1 MEKLPDVA
9 ALAREV
15 KGGDGS
21 AADVPAW
28 LHDMDRPYWNMDTE
42 QKLEEFATPRGQER
56 AWARLKRTIR
66 DVYDTSSYWKHRLD
80 EAGVVPEAIKTP
92 EDFARRVPLFDKET
106 HRQSQEDSLAAH
118 GHALGMH
125 LRVPLEQLRLI
136 CATSGTSGNPTY
148 YVYDAN
154 GLMGSNEV
162 YARALWRTGVRP
174 GMRVLHGF
182 ALSMFAAGVPMVHAF
197 NYMGACVIPV
207 GAEAGTERLLL
218 QANLLKP
225 EVLTCTPS
233 YAEYLIEKARAVTG
247 RDIGDF
253 GFKIL
258 IVGGEPGGSI
268 PEVRRKLSEA
278 FGAKIYDMQGP
289 AMSCDANE
297 GFHMSSMGGSWYELL
312 DPDTKE
318 LRKIEHGATGEWVTT
333 SLSAAKGVAPVLRMA
348 VGDLYQVFTEPCACG
363 KSGWRYRIVGR
374 VDDMLKVKGV
384 MVYPAAITK
393 VIQGMYPKV
402 TGAYRIVLDEPP
414 PRVVPPLKLK
424 IEYGEQFAGADE
436 SAHTALVNEI
446 EERMHNALKIRPAI
460 ELLPPETLDRSVH
473 KSQVFERTYQQS

>member
-9 ALAREV
+9 ALARQLGQGTEP
-15 KGGDGS
+15 G
-21 AADVPAW
+21 AAEPPAW
-28 LHDMDRPYWNMDTE
+28 FADPNRPYWNMDAE
-42 QKLEEFATPRGQER
+42 LKLEEFATLRGQER
-56 AWARLKRTIR
+56 AWARLRRTIR
-66 DVYDTSSYWKHRLD
+66 DVYDASPYWRQRLD
-80 EAGVVPEAIKTP
+80 EAGVVPEAVRTP
-92 EDFARRVPLFDKET
+92 TDYARMVPLFDKEA

-118 GHALGMH
+118 GHALGLH
-125 LRVPLEQLRLI
+125 LRVPLDQLRLI
-136 CATSGTSGNPTY
+136 CATSGTTGNPTY
-148 YVYDAN
+148 YIYDAN

-182 ALSMFAAGVPMVHAF
+182 ALSMFAAGVPVVHAL
-197 NYMGACVIPV
+197 NYMGACAIPV

-218 QANLLKP
+218 QASLLKP

-233 YAEYLIEKARAVTG
+233 YAEYLIEKAPQVTG
-247 RDIGDF
+247 REIGAF

-268 PEVRRKLSEA
+268 PEVRKKLGEA
-278 FGAKIYDMQGP
+278 FGAKVYDMQGP

-318 LRKIEHGATGEWVTT
+318 LRPIEDGATGEWVTT

-348 VGDLYQVFTEPCACG
+348 VGDLYQLFTEPCACG
-363 KSGWRYRIVGR
+363 KTGWRYRIVGR

-393 VIQGMYPKV
+393 VVQAHYPRL
-402 TGAYRIVLDEPP
+402 TGFYRIVLDEPP
-414 PRVVPPLKLK
+414 PRVVPPLRLK
-424 IEYGEQFAGADE
+424 VEYGESEAGRLE
-436 SAHTALVNEI
+436 ALRNEL
-446 EERMHNALKIRPAI
+446 EDAMHNALKIRPEI
-460 ELLPPETLDRSVH
+460 EWLAPGSLDRSVH
-473 KSQVFERTYQQS
+473 KTQVFEKAYLEK

>member
-1 MEKLPDVA
+1 LEKLPDVA
-9 ALAREV
+9 ALARQV
-15 KGGDGS
+15 AAGSGAGDAG
-21 AADVPAW
+21 APAW
-28 LHDMDRPYWNMDTE
+28 MSDPGRPYWNMDAE
-42 QKLEEFATPRGQER
+42 LALGEFASPRGQER
-56 AWARLKRTIR
+56 AWARLRRSIR
-66 DVYDTSSYWKHRLD
+66 DVYDASPYWRARLD
-80 EAGVVPEAIKTP
+80 AAGVVPESIKTP
-92 EDFARRVPLFDKET
+92 EDYARRVPLFDKET

-182 ALSMFAAGVPMVHAF
+182 ALSMFAAGVPVIEAL
-197 NYMGACVIPV
+197 NYMGACTIPV

-218 QANLLKP
+218 QASLLKP
-225 EVLTCTPS
+225 DVLTCTPS
-233 YAEYLIEKARAVTG
+233 YAEYLIEKAPAVTG
-247 RDIGDF
+247 REIGSF
-253 GFKIL
+253 GFKIV

-268 PEVRRKLSEA
+268 PEVRKKLSDA

-297 GFHMSSMGGSWYELL
+297 GFHMSSMGGSWYEML
-312 DPDTKE
+312 DPETKE
-318 LRKIEHGATGEWVTT
+318 LRMIEHGATGEWVTT
-333 SLSAAKGVAPVLRMA
+333 SLSAARGVAPVLRMA

-363 KSGWRYRIVGR
+363 KTGWRYRIVGR

-393 VIQGMYPKV
+393 VIQGFYPRLS
-402 TGAYRIVLDEPP
+402 GAYRIVLDEPP

-424 IEYGEQFAGADE
+424 IELGEQYAGADE
-436 SAHTALVNEI
+436 RTLAALTAEVDEK
-446 EERMHNALKIRPAI
+446 MHNALKIRPDLQWLA
-460 ELLPPETLDRSVH
+460 PGTLDRSLH
-473 KSQVFERTYQQS
+473 KTQVFERTYT